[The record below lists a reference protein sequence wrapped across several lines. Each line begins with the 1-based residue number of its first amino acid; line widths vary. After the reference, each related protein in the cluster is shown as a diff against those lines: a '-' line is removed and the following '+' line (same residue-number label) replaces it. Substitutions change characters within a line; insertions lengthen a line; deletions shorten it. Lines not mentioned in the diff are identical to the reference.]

1 MHNTFP
7 NKFYFINS
15 FKKNN
20 IDKLNINT
28 GVIFRNYSKKVSIYE
43 IIQTKKYCKKKGIKF
58 FLSNNIK
65 LSIKLGLDGSY
76 IPSFNQSL
84 RHLAYKTK
92 SSFIIMGSAHNIRE
106 IEFKIKQGCENI
118 LLSKLFK
125 VEYKPNSSY
134 FGLIRFNIFSNF
146 SKRIIPLGGINSS
159 NFNNLKNLKSEGVAI
174 LSEIKKKPA
183 IASRLF

>member
-1 MHNTFP
+1 MHNIFP
-7 NKFYFINS
+7 NKFYFINA

-28 GVIFRNYSKKVSIYE
+28 GVIFRNYNKKVSIYE

-92 SSFIIMGSAHNIRE
+92 SSFIIMGSAHNIKE
-106 IEFKIKQGCENI
+106 IRLKEAQKVKIIFISSIFKKNKNYLGLYRFR
-118 LLSKLFK
+118 LLSKLT
-125 VEYKPNSSY
+125 N
-134 FGLIRFNIFSNF
+134 
-146 SKRIIPLGGINSS
+146 KRIVALGGISMS
-159 NFNNLKNLKSEGVAI
+159 N
-174 LSEIKKKPA
+174 KKK
-183 IASRLF
+183 INLLNCFGISGISYFE

>member
-1 MHNTFP
+1 MHNIFP
-7 NKFYFINS
+7 NKFYFINA

-106 IEFKIKQGCENI
+106 IRLKEAQKVKIIFISSIFKKNKNYLGLYRFR
-118 LLSKLFK
+118 LLSKLT
-125 VEYKPNSSY
+125 N
-134 FGLIRFNIFSNF
+134 
-146 SKRIIPLGGINSS
+146 KRVVALGGISMS
-159 NFNNLKNLKSEGVAI
+159 N
-174 LSEIKKKPA
+174 KKK
-183 IASRLF
+183 INLLNCFGISGISYFE

>member
-1 MHNTFP
+1 MHNSFP
-7 NKFYFINS
+7 NKFYFINT

-43 IIQTKKYCKKKGIKF
+43 IIQAKKYCKKKGIKF
-58 FLSNNIK
+58 FLSNNIR

-106 IEFKIKQGCENI
+106 IRLKEAQKVKVIFISSIFKKNKNYLGLYRFR
-118 LLSKLFK
+118 LLSKLT
-125 VEYKPNSSY
+125 N
-134 FGLIRFNIFSNF
+134 
-146 SKRIIPLGGINSS
+146 KRVVALGGISMS
-159 NFNNLKNLKSEGVAI
+159 N
-174 LSEIKKKPA
+174 KKK
-183 IASRLF
+183 INLLNCFGISGISYFE

>member
-7 NKFYFINS
+7 NKFYFINT

-28 GVIFRNYSKKVSIYE
+28 GVIFRNYNKKVSIYE
-43 IIQTKKYCKKKGIKF
+43 IIQAKKYCKKKGIKF

-106 IEFKIKQGCENI
+106 IRLKEAQKVKIIFISSIFKKNKNYLGINK
-118 LLSKLFK
+118 FK
-125 VEYKPNSSY
+125 
-134 FGLIRFNIFSNF
+134 NF
-146 SKRIIPLGGINSS
+146 TKKYNKKFVALGGISK
-159 NFNNLKNLKSEGVAI
+159 NNLKKLKLLNVNEFAGISFFE
-174 LSEIKKKPA
+174 KKRPLEKGPF
-183 IASRLF
+183 L

>member
-1 MHNTFP
+1 MHNIFP
-7 NKFYFINS
+7 NKFYFINA

-43 IIQTKKYCKKKGIKF
+43 IIQAKKYCKKKGIKF

-106 IEFKIKQGCENI
+106 IRLKEAQKVKIIFISSIFKKNKNYLGLYRFR
-118 LLSKLFK
+118 LLSKLT
-125 VEYKPNSSY
+125 N
-134 FGLIRFNIFSNF
+134 
-146 SKRIIPLGGINSS
+146 KRVVALGGISMS
-159 NFNNLKNLKSEGVAI
+159 N
-174 LSEIKKKPA
+174 KKK
-183 IASRLF
+183 INLLNCFGISGISYFE

>member
-7 NKFYFINS
+7 NKFYFING

-43 IIQTKKYCKKKGIKF
+43 IIQAKKYCKKKGIKF
-58 FLSNNIK
+58 FLSNNIR

-84 RHLAYKTK
+84 RHLVYKTK
-92 SSFIIMGSAHNIRE
+92 ASFVIMGSAHNIKE
-106 IEFKIKQGCENI
+106 IRQKEAQKVKFIFISSIFKKNKNFLGINKFKA
-118 LLSKLFK
+118 LSKL
-125 VEYKPNSSY
+125 
-134 FGLIRFNIFSNF
+134 
-146 SKRIIPLGGINSS
+146 SKKGIIALGGISNDNINLINLTNSIGFAGIS
-159 NFNNLKNLKSEGVAI
+159 YFR
-174 LSEIKKKPA
+174 KKKAPKKGP
-183 IASRLF
+183 F